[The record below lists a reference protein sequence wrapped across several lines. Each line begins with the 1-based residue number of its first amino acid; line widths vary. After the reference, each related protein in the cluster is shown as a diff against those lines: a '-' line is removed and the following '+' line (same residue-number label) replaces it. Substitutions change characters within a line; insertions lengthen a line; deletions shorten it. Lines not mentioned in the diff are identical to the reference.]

1 MVAKKKVTGT
11 KKKIAKPKTKVVY
24 KTRTVY
30 RKAPKESN
38 PMGDVVKNTAP
49 LIGLGMGAMIG
60 FGVAGAIN
68 HSLNGD

>member
-11 KKKIAKPKTKVVY
+11 KKKVAKPKTKVVY

-30 RKAPKESN
+30 RKAPKDDSN
-38 PMGDVVKNTAP
+38 PMGDIVKNTAP

-60 FGVAGAIN
+60 FGVAGAIG
-68 HSLNGD
+68 HSLNP